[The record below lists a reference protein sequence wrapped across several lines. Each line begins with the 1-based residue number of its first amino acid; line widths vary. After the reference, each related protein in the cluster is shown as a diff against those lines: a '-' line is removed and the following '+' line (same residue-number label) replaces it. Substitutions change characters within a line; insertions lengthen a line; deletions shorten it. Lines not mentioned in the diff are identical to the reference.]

1 MGRRT
6 GLLIAGAIV
15 AGAVV
20 LAAFLVSL
28 APEPEHREPPSRIP
42 FVETAIIV
50 AGSGAIPVRG
60 AGIVR
65 PSAEIDLAPQV
76 GGRVVWVAPEFRSG
90 RRVAA
95 GQVLFRIDEAD
106 YQYRV
111 REAEAA
117 LAARRV
123 ALLEA
128 EEDATIARNEYARF
142 SARRSDTS
150 DTPNPLT
157 LRQPQLE
164 AARAALQREEA
175 RLSQAKLDL
184 SRTRVKSPF
193 DGVVREE
200 RVDPGQVVTAD
211 QAIGKLFSTDSVEV
225 VVPLSDADVALIPG
239 LWTEGS
245 GGPERASAR
254 VFADYGDVRRSWRGF
269 VDRAEA
275 SLDRETRTIQVIV
288 QVPDPFGTVGPAGSA
303 ASPDTQ
309 PPLLVGKFAEVD
321 VEGLALESYFRIR
334 RAALQPGNE
343 VWSVSRNGTV
353 RIVPVRVLQRVD
365 DELFVTGAL
374 DPAESAI
381 VGGIRFATNG
391 MEVRVSDG
399 RVSQSATPSP
409 TP

>member
-20 LAAFLVSL
+20 LATFLVSL

-42 FVETAIIV
+42 FVETAIID

-90 RRVAA
+90 RRVDA

-128 EEDATIARNEYARF
+128 EEDAAIARDEYARF
-142 SARRSDTS
+142 SARRSNAS
-150 DTPNPLT
+150 DTPSPLT

-184 SRTRVKSPF
+184 SRTGVKSPF
-193 DGVVREE
+193 DGIVREE
-200 RVDPGQVVTAD
+200 RVDPGQIVTAD
-211 QAIGKLFSTDSVEV
+211 QAIGKLFSTDAVEV

-239 LWTEGS
+239 LWAEGS
-245 GGPERASAR
+245 KDGPERASAR
-254 VFADYGDVRRSWRGF
+254 VFADFGDVRKSWGGF

-288 QVPDPFGTVGPAGSA
+288 QVPDPFGTASSG
-303 ASPDTQ
+303 ASPDT
-309 PPLLVGKFAEVD
+309 
-321 VEGLALESYFRIR
+321 
-334 RAALQPGNE
+334 
-343 VWSVSRNGTV
+343 VSN
-353 RIVPVRVLQRVD
+353 Q
-365 DELFVTGAL
+365 
-374 DPAESAI
+374 
-381 VGGIRFATNG
+381 
-391 MEVRVSDG
+391 
-399 RVSQSATPSP
+399 
-409 TP
+409 

>member
-6 GLLIAGAIV
+6 GFLIAGAIV

-20 LAAFLVSL
+20 LATFLVSL
-28 APEPEHREPPSRIP
+28 APEPEHREAPSRIP
-42 FVETAIIV
+42 FVETAIINP
-50 AGSGAIPVRG
+50 GSGAIPVRG

-111 REAEAA
+111 RESEAA

-123 ALLEA
+123 AMLEA
-128 EEDATIARNEYARF
+128 EEDAAIARDEYARF
-142 SARRSDTS
+142 SARRSDAS

-193 DGVVREE
+193 DGIVREE
-200 RVDPGQVVTAD
+200 RVDPGQIVTAD
-211 QAIGKLFSTDSVEV
+211 QAIGKLFSTDAVEV

-239 LWTEGS
+239 LWAEGA
-245 GGPERASAR
+245 ERALAR
-254 VFADYGDVRRSWRGF
+254 VFADFGDVRKSWTGF

-288 QVPDPFGTVGPAGSA
+288 QVPDPFGT
-303 ASPDTQ
+303 ASSRASLDAQ

-321 VEGLALESYFRIR
+321 IEGLAPERYFRIR

-343 VWSVSRNGTV
+343 VWSVGHNGIV
-353 RIVPVRVLQRVD
+353 RIVSVRVLQRLD
-365 DELFVTGAL
+365 DEIFVTGAL

-399 RVSQSATPSP
+399 QVSQTATPSP